1 MRLLICAIFLIVT
14 FQSFSQLYVKV
25 TLINSDRPLL
35 RVLVQKALYN
45 DLILVGQISIHEALK
60 AIEKSKKRIRQK
72 EYESNKLNKDL
83 EIAVGL
89 HNATNTV
96 LLGAP
101 KFVNTKFSFYNTPSK
116 RTYFIRE
123 LRINLAIGGSILM
136 AMKKKK
142 KKKKKKMN
150 IRNANT
156 QELYSLNV
164 KMLTKLKETNKNV
177 HKTAAF
183 VIGASLLTGAALMS
197 SQDLDKILELG
208 L

>member
-83 EIAVGL
+83 KIAVGL
-89 HNATNTV
+89 HNTTNTV

-116 RTYFIRE
+116 RTYFMRE
-123 LRINLAIGGSILM
+123 LRINSAIGGLILM
-136 AMKKKK
+136 AM

-183 VIGASLLTGAALMS
+183 VIGASLLTKAAVMS
-197 SQDLDKILELG
+197 SEKLDKILELG

>member
-1 MRLLICAIFLIVT
+1 MRLLICAILLFVT
-14 FQSFSQLYVKV
+14 FQSFSQLVV
-25 TLINSDRPLL
+25 TVTWINSDKPLL
-35 RVLVQKALYN
+35 RVLQQKFTYN
-45 DLILVGQISIHEALK
+45 GIILGGQIIIHEALK
-60 AIEKSKKRIRQK
+60 DIKNSKKRIRQK

-83 EIAVGL
+83 KIAVGL
-89 HNATNTV
+89 HNTTNTV

-116 RTYFIRE
+116 RTYFMRE
-123 LRINLAIGGSILM
+123 LRINWAIGGLILM
-136 AMKKKK
+136 AM
-142 KKKKKKMN
+142 KKKKKMN

-183 VIGASLLTGAALMS
+183 VIGASLLTGAAVMS
-197 SQDLDKILELG
+197 PEKLDKILELG

>member
-1 MRLLICAIFLIVT
+1 MRLLICAILLFVT
-14 FQSFSQLYVKV
+14 FQSFSQLVV
-25 TLINSDRPLL
+25 TVTWINSDKPLL
-35 RVLVQKALYN
+35 RVLQQKFTYN
-45 DLILVGQISIHEALK
+45 GIILGGQIIIHEALK
-60 AIEKSKKRIRQK
+60 DIKNSKKRIRQK

-83 EIAVGL
+83 KIAVGL
-89 HNATNTV
+89 HNTTNTV

-116 RTYFIRE
+116 RTYFMRE
-123 LRINLAIGGSILM
+123 LRINSAIGGLILM
-136 AMKKKK
+136 AM

-183 VIGASLLTGAALMS
+183 VIGASLLTGAAVMS
-197 SQDLDKILELG
+197 SEKLDKILELG

>member
-1 MRLLICAIFLIVT
+1 MRLLICAILLFVT
-14 FQSFSQLYVKV
+14 FQSFSQLVV
-25 TLINSDRPLL
+25 TVTWINSDRPLL
-35 RVLVQKALYN
+35 RVLGQKFTYN
-45 DLILVGQISIHEALK
+45 GIILGGQIIIHEALK
-60 AIEKSKKRIRQK
+60 DIKNSKKRIRQK

-83 EIAVGL
+83 KIAVGL
-89 HNATNTV
+89 HNTTNTV

-116 RTYFIRE
+116 RTYFMRE
-123 LRINLAIGGSILM
+123 LGINSAIGGLILM
-136 AMKKKK
+136 AM
-142 KKKKKKMN
+142 KKKKKMN

-183 VIGASLLTGAALMS
+183 VIGASLLTGAAALTP
-197 SQDLDKILELG
+197 QELEIIYKLG